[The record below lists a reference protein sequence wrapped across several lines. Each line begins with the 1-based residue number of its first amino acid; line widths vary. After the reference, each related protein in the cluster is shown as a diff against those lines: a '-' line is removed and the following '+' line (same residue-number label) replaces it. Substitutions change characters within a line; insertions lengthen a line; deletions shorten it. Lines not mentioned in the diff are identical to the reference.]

1 MKMTRM
7 MVITVMM
14 VLIMSKIALMLMMMV
29 AVVKE
34 IGPQNVPCLVSSHI
48 PVPCMSSTPE
58 QPAQYEAKASS

>member
-14 VLIMSKIALMLMMMV
+14 MMIMSKIALMLMMMV

-34 IGPQNVPCLVSSHI
+34 IGPQNVPCLVSPHI

-58 QPAQYEAKASS
+58 QPE